1 MKTQL
6 QEFNNIITELFTAY
20 HQIALK
26 LGVTENELWILYELL
41 PEEGEGILQREL
53 CLRLGLPKQTVNSA
67 LQKMEQ
73 AGHIEQKTGRDRRT
87 KLVSLTEAGR
97 QLAEQK
103 AGWLM
108 QAEMAALD
116 AIGPQKCERLFTG
129 LRDYIR
135 ELKKQ

>member
-1 MKTQL
+1 MKAQL

-20 HQIALK
+20 HQMASK

-41 PEEGEGILQREL
+41 STEDGLLQREL
-53 CLRLGLPKQTVNSA
+53 CERLGLPKQTVNSA
-67 LQKMEQ
+67 LQKMKQ
-73 AGHIEQKTGRDRRT
+73 AGQIKQNMGKDRRT

-108 QAEMAALD
+108 QAESAALG
-116 AIGPQKCERLFTG
+116 AMGPEKRDGLFTG